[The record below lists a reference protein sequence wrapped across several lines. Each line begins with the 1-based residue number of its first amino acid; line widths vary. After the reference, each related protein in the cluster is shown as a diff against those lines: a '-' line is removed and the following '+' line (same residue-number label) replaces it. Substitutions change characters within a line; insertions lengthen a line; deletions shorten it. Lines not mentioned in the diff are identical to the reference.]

1 MECQVL
7 DIQGRKKHGWLS
19 YIWGLWLLPFI
30 IAPCGDPCLTT
41 SIGLGQVSLLFICFF
56 CGELF
61 LGEWDYTEVDGMGI
75 GSIYSP
81 PFVAGRHCLYQ
92 RAPGGSWCMRRV
104 RQLCGGSETFL
115 DMMWGNCFKLYN
127 DATDKLSVFFV
138 TYYFYTGII
147 KLNSPTVGIGGSNLK
162 QCKSLVIFRDD
173 LDVPCI
179 LCISF
184 GVCYKIMTAAGFISY
199 NRFFADPTSTLGDD
213 DRRNRLGSSLKVLVM
228 GRINPQKKNGS
239 FFPGTAFFEVSAK

>member
-1 MECQVL
+1 
-7 DIQGRKKHGWLS
+7 
-19 YIWGLWLLPFI
+19 
-30 IAPCGDPCLTT
+30 
-41 SIGLGQVSLLFICFF
+41 
-56 CGELF
+56 
-61 LGEWDYTEVDGMGI
+61 MGI

-184 GVCYKIMTAAGFISY
+184 GVCYKIVTAAGFISY

-228 GRINPQKKNGS
+228 GRINPQKKKRLFFSRLVQNNDVFFCS
-239 FFPGTAFFEVSAK
+239 FFSPRFFNKNMSSYCGYHWISYLEIIGFLWRDTKPLTPMHTASMAWMMNFLLLP